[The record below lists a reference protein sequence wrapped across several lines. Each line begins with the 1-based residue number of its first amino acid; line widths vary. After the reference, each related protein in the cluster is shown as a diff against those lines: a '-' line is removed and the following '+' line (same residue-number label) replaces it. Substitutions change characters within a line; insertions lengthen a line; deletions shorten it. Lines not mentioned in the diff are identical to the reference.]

1 VTIEYRLIDGNG
13 RLYQTPHLHELLLSG
28 RESIKRF
35 IVVKSI
41 GANISIDTDQEHR
54 HIADGVMFADGLIVT
69 FSYINGF
76 VGETKIYRSQRHLE
90 HAYTRDSIHWLDG
103 KPEVTDG

>member
-1 VTIEYRLIDGNG
+1 MMEEQLKRIHHAHTLE
-13 RLYQTPHLHELLLSG
+13 ELLSD
-28 RESIKRF
+28 SKDYIKRF
-35 IVVKSI
+35 VVSQDVPQN
-41 GANISIDTDQEHR
+41 GYYR
-54 HIADGVMFADGLIVT
+54 HLADGVMFADGLIVT

-76 VGETKIYRSQRHLE
+76 VGETKIYRFQRHLE